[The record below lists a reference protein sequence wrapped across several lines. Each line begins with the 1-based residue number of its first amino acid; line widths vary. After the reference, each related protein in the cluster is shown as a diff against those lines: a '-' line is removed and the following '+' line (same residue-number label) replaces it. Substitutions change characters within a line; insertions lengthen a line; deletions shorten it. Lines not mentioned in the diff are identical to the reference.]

1 MITKSKEMD
10 LVFKYRYAKEL
21 LTKAENQHDEARKSV
36 EEIEAELIDLLQ
48 AEGKE
53 RTAKYEGVGFISLMS
68 PRVYASCLK
77 DNEEELF
84 SYLKGIGRD
93 DMIRPTV
100 NARTLSSLIKE
111 LIDEGKQIP
120 ECVNYYL
127 KPSIRLYP

>member
-1 MITKSKEMD
+1 MITQSKEMD
-10 LVFKYRYAKEL
+10 LVFKYQAAKEIL
-21 LTKAENQHDEARKSV
+21 AK
-36 EEIEAELIDLLQ
+36 IEAKHSEAKREVEDLESEIIDLLQ

-127 KPSIRLYP
+127 KPSIRMYP